1 MMKTAFHRIR
11 VHKSQKFTEVAE
23 SACQLIEAI
32 LKRGNHRKVI
42 FFQTLCP
49 GSSVVEQWTENPRVG
64 SSILPLGTTKMKKYT
79 KFSNRTLASVMVFHL
94 NFMSIVKECVTGVTW
109 PNRKRYDG
117 EP

>member
-1 MMKTAFHRIR
+1 
-11 VHKSQKFTEVAE
+11 
-23 SACQLIEAI
+23 
-32 LKRGNHRKVI
+32 
-42 FFQTLCP
+42 
-49 GSSVVEQWTENPRVG
+49 
-64 SSILPLGTTKMKKYT
+64 MKKYT